1 MLAILYLLLISI
13 NMQAQKQASIH
24 GEYYLA
30 GVMETASG
38 FKLNADSSFE
48 FFFSQGA
55 LDRYGKGTY
64 TVKQNKLLLNSTQK
78 QGKDFTLINSKNDQ
92 VGKTTIQVTEQNNV
106 VLKYVFVRV
115 TTGGSVKEGFLSDEG
130 IFVYEGSRPDTIE
143 LTFKFCPEKT
153 AVFTGLPKEHNYFEF
168 KFEPWIMEF
177 YFNNFTLDIG
187 GDELTGAH
195 PMLEGNKFRYTK
207 NSDE

>member
-13 NMQAQKQASIH
+13 NMQAQKLVSIR

-78 QGKDFTLINSKNDQ
+78 QGKDFTLINSKNEQ
-92 VGKTTIQVTEQNNV
+92 VGKTTIQVTEQNKV

-115 TTGGSVKEGFLSDEG
+115 TTAGSVKEGFLNDEG
-130 IFVYEGSRPDTIE
+130 TFVYEGGRPDAIE

-153 AVFTGLPKEHNYFEF
+153 SVFTGLPKEHNYFEF
-168 KFEPWIMEF
+168 RFEPWIMEF
-177 YFNNFTLDIG
+177 YFNNFTLDIA

-207 NSDE
+207 NSDQ